1 MSYSDSTEFS
11 LFLKKIVT
19 LLLIWAFLWIA
30 YKIQYVLWMFLVSG
44 FLAILFNPLV
54 ELGRK
59 KRVPAWF
66 TVIAVYIWVI
76 LILLFIIG
84 TVLPL
89 LINFI
94 SQGVTA
100 FTGWI
105 QNIQST
111 YNSWWVEAFHLPW
124 FLQSFVNTSNLE
136 DMFAILQSNAKDI
149 QSFLTNQATNITS
162 GTLNIGA
169 SVFNFLSAFIFVGIM
184 TFFLV
189 LDRKSV
195 GSLIVNILP
204 ENIGTYLE
212 RRFVQ
217 IEEILSS
224 WIRWQGILW
233 LSIMTLTYIWLTILE
248 LITGV
253 TFEQKWFL
261 ALIAGIM
268 EFVPYIWPILS
279 FIPAAIVW
287 MSSGWWWDVILW
299 VSILYIIIQQ
309 LENNVFVPLIMS
321 KSLDLSP
328 LFVFTMMIAGGIL
341 AGLLGMILALP
352 LAAVIQM
359 MVTDFIEVKKQA
371 RKNGEAVTEALAIT
385 SDIPITKQVVL
396 SPWKTASKSS
406 KKTLK

>member
-385 SDIPITKQVVL
+385 SDIPITKQMVSVQ
-396 SPWKTASKSS
+396 PRNWAKKKTARE
-406 KKTLK
+406 